1 VPKKHSKKIEIQ
13 WTAPLIQDL
22 ARIRNLIME
31 AVANHIYDPNLP
43 LFLVSDASE
52 KALGAML
59 FQTDSQNQVLSL
71 GFFSKP
77 LTSAQRTYAAVDTEL
92 LGIEQAVLHFHF
104 LLDSNS
110 FVVYTDHKPLLTL
123 LNAKHTLINSEDVV
137 YNFYHSSK

>member
-1 VPKKHSKKIEIQ
+1 
-13 WTAPLIQDL
+13 
-22 ARIRNLIME
+22 ME

-59 FQTDSQNQVLSL
+59 FQTDSQNQVLPL

-104 LLDSNS
+104 L
-110 FVVYTDHKPLLTL
+110 
-123 LNAKHTLINSEDVV
+123 TLIPSWYTLTTNH
-137 YNFYHSSK
+137 F